1 MANAWGVIVFCTRR
15 AIALLIG
22 AAVVSLQLVHPPHI
36 HPAGIEGRAQSVVH
50 SHGVGTPKAGTRASA
65 SHGDHRLAIYLAP
78 IYESVLRNAH
88 HSALKDLALPDKKRD
103 GDPQFSAIGA
113 VQQNFDRHP
122 PGVIARASHGRAP
135 PLG

>member
-1 MANAWGVIVFCTRR
+1 MVCVRR
-15 AIALLIG
+15 PAALLI
-22 AAVVSLQLVHPPHI
+22 AVAVVSLQLVQAEHI
-36 HPAGIEGRAQSVVH
+36 HPAGIEGRTESVVH
-50 SHGVGTPKAGTRASA
+50 SHGVGAPKAGTRASA
-65 SHGDHRLAIYLAP
+65 SHGDHRFAIYLAP

-88 HSALKDLALPDKKRD
+88 HSALKDLVLPDKKRD
-103 GDPQFSAIGA
+103 GDPQFSAIGD